1 MSQVKFDFCEL
12 VKGVSRIIERVSSR
26 NEYIDP
32 ADLNDLLEQIIN
44 WGLFQLTG
52 AMPLNTTIVK
62 DSLPEEVIPKDDSQ
76 TETKRAKRKKPMTRR
91 RFQPTSDS
99 GRFSIVILSI
109 KSDESQK
116 DIKLSVAPT
125 RFDLKSHENVLRI
138 VEILSA
144 ILYLFETL

>member
-1 MSQVKFDFCEL
+1 MSQKFLREL
-12 VKGVSRIIERVSSR
+12 EKGVSRIIERVSSR

-91 RFQPTSDS
+91 RFQPTSES
-99 GRFSIVILSI
+99 GLWFSSHAKTDFSI
-109 KSDESQK
+109 
-116 DIKLSVAPT
+116 
-125 RFDLKSHENVLRI
+125 
-138 VEILSA
+138 
-144 ILYLFETL
+144 

>member
-1 MSQVKFDFCEL
+1 M
-12 VKGVSRIIERVSSR
+12 
-26 NEYIDP
+26 
-32 ADLNDLLEQIIN
+32 NDLLEQIIN

-99 GRFSIVILSI
+99 GRFS
-109 KSDESQK
+109 
-116 DIKLSVAPT
+116 
-125 RFDLKSHENVLRI
+125 H
-138 VEILSA
+138 
-144 ILYLFETL
+144 LFEVLMTFLSGKSFENH

>member
-1 MSQVKFDFCEL
+1 M
-12 VKGVSRIIERVSSR
+12 
-26 NEYIDP
+26 
-32 ADLNDLLEQIIN
+32 NDLLEQIIN

-99 GRFSIVILSI
+99 GRFS
-109 KSDESQK
+109 
-116 DIKLSVAPT
+116 
-125 RFDLKSHENVLRI
+125 
-138 VEILSA
+138 
-144 ILYLFETL
+144 YLFEARMTFLSGKSFENHSKPIPMY